1 MSEDYG
7 KELLRSGI
15 IEAKSGSRASAQRY
29 FDRALSMLE
38 DHDDLADGWFWMS
51 EVLEDAAEKRK
62 ALENCLAHDLHHARA
77 RRALA
82 ILDGKLKADDLV
94 NPDQLPIA
102 ANGVRDAKVDRFICP
117 NCGGRMSF
125 APDGQS
131 LVCDFCASKNT
142 LADKTSEEEKDF
154 IMAMATMK
162 GHGKPLQEQAFH
174 CDGCG
179 AEFFLPPGRIS
190 ASCVYC
196 GSAHVVSLENVKDLL
211 APDAILPHQFDQRE
225 ATRVLIEWVETHRI
239 TPQKKVDLPRG
250 LYLPLW
256 TFDIGGALEYTAE
269 LIRYENDDEDSL
281 FSHSQTKTMRITEQ
295 YPVMAND
302 IPVPAARKLGSV
314 YSKLVPT
321 FDLKALK
328 PYNPR
333 YLANWP
339 ADIYDLPMAD
349 ASLDARSIVYKKSQR
364 DIPNSLNGYKVI
376 RTSSAG
382 LMVESFKLNLLPVWM
397 TEIPQNGKEYLVL
410 INGQNGEV
418 RTNLPGVKEEK
429 GGLFGFLDDLLGE

>member
-1 MSEDYG
+1 M
-7 KELLRSGI
+7 
-15 IEAKSGSRASAQRY
+15 
-29 FDRALSMLE
+29 
-38 DHDDLADGWFWMS
+38 
-51 EVLEDAAEKRK
+51 
-62 ALENCLAHDLHHARA
+62 
-77 RRALA
+77 
-82 ILDGKLKADDLV
+82 
-94 NPDQLPIA
+94 
-102 ANGVRDAKVDRFICP
+102 
-117 NCGGRMSF
+117 
-125 APDGQS
+125 
-131 LVCDFCASKNT
+131 
-142 LADKTSEEEKDF
+142 
-154 IMAMATMK
+154 
-162 GHGKPLQEQAFH
+162 
-174 CDGCG
+174 
-179 AEFFLPPGRIS
+179 
-190 ASCVYC
+190 
-196 GSAHVVSLENVKDLL
+196 HVVSLENVKDLL

-225 ATRVLIEWVETHRI
+225 ATRLLIAWVETHRI

-295 YPVMAND
+295 HPVMAND

-328 PYNPR
+328 PYDPR

-349 ASLDARSIVYKKSQR
+349 ASLDARSLAYKKSQR
-364 DIPNSLNGYKVI
+364 DIPNSLSGYKVI